1 VIEDVLGHE
10 MHVMTLELKPH
21 SARPQGALPRLVGID
36 ELAQQ
41 LGMSVRNIRRLVSER
56 SIPHYKLG
64 RLVRFDV
71 DEVVAWLGASH
82 VTGDAVR

>member
-1 VIEDVLGHE
+1 MIEDVLGHE
-10 MHVMTLELKPH
+10 MHAMALELKAHP
-21 SARPQGALPRLVGID
+21 ARPHGALPRLVAIN

-82 VTGDAVR
+82 VTGEDVR

>member
-1 VIEDVLGHE
+1 MIEDVLGHE
-10 MHVMTLELKPH
+10 MHVMALELKPH
-21 SARPQGALPRLVGID
+21 PARPPGALPRLVGID
-36 ELAQQ
+36 ELAEH

-64 RLVRFDV
+64 RLIRFDV

-82 VTGDAVR
+82 VIGEAVR

>member
-1 VIEDVLGHE
+1 
-10 MHVMTLELKPH
+10 MHPMALELKPH
-21 SARPQGALPRLVGID
+21 SARHPGALPRLVGID

-41 LGMSVRNIRRLVSER
+41 LGMSVRNVRRLVSER
-56 SIPHYKLG
+56 RIPHYKLG

-82 VTGDAVR
+82 VTGEDVR

>member
-10 MHVMTLELKPH
+10 MHVMALELKAHP
-21 SARPQGALPRLVGID
+21 ARPHGALPRLVAIN

-71 DEVVAWLGASH
+71 DEVVAWLDASH
-82 VTGDAVR
+82 VTGENLR

>member
-1 VIEDVLGHE
+1 
-10 MHVMTLELKPH
+10 MALELKPH
-21 SARPQGALPRLVGID
+21 PARPHGALPRLVGIN

-82 VTGDAVR
+82 VTGEDLR